1 MPRDDMRLIEVLLF
15 SPDAR
20 EQVVGV
26 LEQERLDYTLSD
38 RTDNPRAAGLVSF
51 PIPAPRVEE
60 IQDRFTGLDTRGETY
75 TIVYDPETVVSTRFG
90 AANTTVADR
99 EGVDP
104 ERVSRR
110 ELQSNAAELLP
121 EHVLYT
127 VLTGVSAVVMT
138 AGVLLEAL
146 SVLIGAMV
154 IAPLLGPVLATSVA
168 TVIDDRTLFARSVSY
183 QLRGGTMALVGSAAF
198 AWLAKT
204 RGGLAGRIDIVSV
217 LSVSQHT
224 SPASLLATIAVG
236 AAIAGAIALSTS
248 GSTELVGVMVAA
260 AIMPAFATAGVAVA
274 WLKPVVAL
282 GSLGVAVM
290 NLAIL
295 NTVAVLTFWYMGYQ
309 PLDCEERKRTRSV
322 LLRRGAVLLVASL
335 VLALFVSKL
344 RAGTTIETLLGLS
357 GPELLA
363 RLETLVRSVTGGH

>member
-20 EQVVGV
+20 EQVGGV
-26 LEQERLDYTLSD
+26 LEQERLDYTLTD
-38 RTDNPRAAGLVSF
+38 RTDTPRAAGLVSF

-60 IQDRFTGLDTRGETY
+60 IQDRFTGLDTRGETD

-99 EGVDP
+99 EGADP
-104 ERVSRR
+104 ERISRR

-121 EHVLYT
+121 EHVRDT

-146 SVLIGAMV
+146 SVRIGAMV

-168 TVIDDRTLFARSVSY
+168 TVIDDWTLFARSVSY
-183 QLRGGTMALVGSAAF
+183 QLRGGTMA
-198 AWLAKT
+198 
-204 RGGLAGRIDIVSV
+204 
-217 LSVSQHT
+217 
-224 SPASLLATIAVG
+224 
-236 AAIAGAIALSTS
+236 
-248 GSTELVGVMVAA
+248 LVGVMVAA

-282 GSLGVAVM
+282 GSLGVAMM

-335 VLALFVSKL
+335 VLALFVSEL

-357 GPELLA
+357 GPELST
-363 RLETLVRSVTGGH
+363 RFETLVRSVTGRY